1 MLMNFGEQHLEVLHC
16 HDKVYFLTPSPD
28 RQTFVTVR
36 HYSGGGAMDSRC
48 YGCASKFSLFKKE
61 LGCKNCG
68 RSFCSSCLTLS
79 AVVPRCGNTQQKVC
93 KQCHG
98 NLTRGESSN
107 NAGRWSPPE
116 NYKKRV
122 AALEAKQQAQS
133 TQPGVHGGSRN
144 GKPVHLPT
152 KGLSKEDHAIAER
165 LQKLKEDTKPK
176 SIPSEKE
183 IESRLAALKAPSQP
197 ASSAEEIE
205 DRLAALR
212 GQPPPSQAPRPVHQP
227 PDTRTQTEQAN
238 DLITQ
243 MTEEVAIDDQK
254 SSPDSVD
261 MNDLN
266 KGEGAA
272 SDENLEDNQG
282 AARQQEAEKDRLL
295 EEAMQELRNE
305 HHSQDQ
311 ILHMAKRL
319 AQLKG
324 QDPDKVTAEDF
335 KQPDSEEETEEEAVR
350 RVLKQLSE
358 EAALDE
364 ASGYNIPVEPSGPK
378 NREKKKTSKKPTPA
392 LKSRTSPVAAAHQP
406 SDSDDEEL
414 PWCCI
419 CNHNATLRCHTCDGD
434 LYCSRCFR
442 EGHDKYD
449 RKEHHTSSYTAPKKK
464 RKT

>member
-1 MLMNFGEQHLEVLHC
+1 
-16 HDKVYFLTPSPD
+16 
-28 RQTFVTVR
+28 
-36 HYSGGGAMDSRC
+36 MDSRC
-48 YGCASKFSLFKKE
+48 YCCASKFSLFKKE

-68 RSFCSSCLTLS
+68 RSFCSSCLTFS

-98 NLTRGESSN
+98 NLTSGEPPSS
-107 NAGRWSPPE
+107 AGRWSPPE

-122 AALEAKQQAQS
+122 AALEAKQQGQS
-133 TQPGVHGGSRN
+133 TQPAVHGGSRN
-144 GKPVHLPT
+144 GKAGHLPT
-152 KGLSKEDHAIAER
+152 KGLSKEDLVIAER

-176 SIPSEKE
+176 SIPSEKDL
-183 IESRLAALKAPSQP
+183 ESRLAALKAPSQP
-197 ASSAEEIE
+197 VPSAEEME

-212 GQPPPSQAPRPVHQP
+212 GQPPPSQAPPRVHQP
-227 PDTRTQTEQAN
+227 PDNRTQTEQAN

-243 MTEEVAIDDQK
+243 MTEEVAIDNQQ
-254 SSPDSVD
+254 SNPECSVD
-261 MNDLN
+261 GRMNDLN
-266 KGEGAA
+266 KGEGGTL
-272 SDENLEDNQG
+272 DENLEEHQD
-282 AARQQEAEKDRLL
+282 ASRQLEAEKARLL
-295 EEAMQELRNE
+295 EEAMEELRTE

-311 ILHMAKRL
+311 IVNMAKRL

-324 QDPDKVTAEDF
+324 QDPDKVTVEDF
-335 KQPDSEEETEEEAVR
+335 QHPDSDEETEEEAVM

-364 ASGYNIPVEPSGPK
+364 ASGYNIPLEQSGPR
-378 NREKKKTSKKPTPA
+378 NTEKKKTSKKPTPA
-392 LKSRTSPVAAAHQP
+392 PAPKARTLPAAVAHQP

-419 CNHNATLRCHTCDGD
+419 CNQDATLRCHTCDGD
-434 LYCSRCFR
+434 LYCNRCFR

-449 RKEHHTSSYTAPKKK
+449 RKEHRTTNYSAPKKK

>member
-1 MLMNFGEQHLEVLHC
+1 
-16 HDKVYFLTPSPD
+16 
-28 RQTFVTVR
+28 
-36 HYSGGGAMDSRC
+36 MDSRC

-68 RSFCSSCLTLS
+68 RSFCSSCLSLS

-93 KQCHG
+93 KQKQTKPHFFI
-98 NLTRGESSN
+98 GESSN

-122 AALEAKQQAQS
+122 AALEAKQKPQS

-144 GKPVHLPT
+144 GKSVHLPT
-152 KGLSKEDHAIAER
+152 KGLSKEDCAIAER

-183 IESRLAALKAPSQP
+183 IESRLAALKTPSQP
-197 ASSAEEIE
+197 VPSSEDME

-227 PDTRTQTEQAN
+227 PDTRTQTEKAN

-243 MTEEVAIDDQK
+243 MAEEVAIDDQQ
-254 SSPDSVD
+254 SSVD

-266 KGEGAA
+266 KGESAA

-282 AARQQEAEKDRLL
+282 AVRQQEAEKDCLL
-295 EEAMQELRNE
+295 EEAMKELKRE
-305 HHSQDQ
+305 KYSQDE

-335 KQPDSEEETEEEAVR
+335 RQPDSEEETEEEAVR

-364 ASGYNIPVEPSGPK
+364 ASGYNIPIEHSGPR
-378 NREKKKTSKKPTPA
+378 NREKKKTSTKPTPA
-392 LKSRTSPVAAAHQP
+392 PTSRTSPAAAAHQP

-419 CNHNATLRCHTCDGD
+419 CNKNATLRCHTCDGD

>member
-1 MLMNFGEQHLEVLHC
+1 
-16 HDKVYFLTPSPD
+16 
-28 RQTFVTVR
+28 
-36 HYSGGGAMDSRC
+36 MDSRC

-68 RSFCSSCLTLS
+68 RAFCSSCLSLS

-122 AALEAKQQAQS
+122 TALEAKQKPQS
-133 TQPGVHGGSRN
+133 TQSGAHGGSRN
-144 GKPVHLPT
+144 GKSVQIPT
-152 KGLSKEDHAIAER
+152 KGLSKEDYAIAER

-183 IESRLAALKAPSQP
+183 IESRLAALKTPSQP
-197 ASSAEEIE
+197 VPSSEDME

-227 PDTRTQTEQAN
+227 PDTRTQTEKAN

-243 MTEEVAIDDQK
+243 MAEEVAIDDQQ
-254 SSPDSVD
+254 SSPEDGVD

-266 KGEGAA
+266 KGESAA

-282 AARQQEAEKDRLL
+282 EVRQQEAEKDRLL
-295 EEAMQELRNE
+295 EEAMKELKRE
-305 HHSQDQ
+305 KYSQDE

-335 KQPDSEEETEEEAVR
+335 RQPDSEEETEEEAVR

-358 EAALDE
+358 EAALDK
-364 ASGYNIPVEPSGPK
+364 ASGYNIPIEHSGPR

-392 LKSRTSPVAAAHQP
+392 PTSRPSPTAAAHQP

-419 CNHNATLRCHTCDGD
+419 CNQNATLRCYTCDGD

-449 RKEHHTSSYTAPKKK
+449 RKEHHTSSYAAPKKK